1 MNPEGSLFLLTLKSE
16 ENEIEVEE
24 RVISMRTSEV
34 YIDGEQRKIILIR
47 EVTD

>member
-16 ENEIEVEE
+16 ENEIEAKE

-34 YIDGEQRKIILIR
+34 
-47 EVTD
+47 